1 MLALFCFFRPI
12 LLIDFKIGLG
22 GLGLLELF
30 AVASSY
36 ALLILAIFNLKK
48 IKIDFVTLTI
58 IVFCFYCLLSLMWGS
73 TIKVVMQV
81 VLPFII
87 FFSARIFIKNRNQ
100 LRLIVLIVIIA
111 YIYPLFGS
119 FYQILQGESVSKVEF
134 LTGIERHS
142 GLFGGIRPLANAMYF
157 FSVFFFIK
165 YFCLRPSN
173 DILKYAL
180 ILMLV
185 ISLYCAYKSYTR
197 SILLALFILWSFG
210 LFGIK
215 NKYVIIFL
223 VCGLIIS
230 FAFRTNLQEIFFKST
245 KEVEINVASSG
256 RAYLWEHNIDL
267 FKSYALYEKALG
279 RGLGVGSVT
288 VIGKEDEIWSS
299 HNDYLHLLMQ
309 LGIIGLSLFLFIHWA
324 IINEIL
330 SLRNKKKVKFF
341 YIGFILSIIFVNFA
355 SGIITYQLP
364 TAQLFWLVMGLFY
377 HIALELNTE
386 IEIK

>member
-1 MLALFCFFRPI
+1 
-12 LLIDFKIGLG
+12 
-22 GLGLLELF
+22 
-30 AVASSY
+30 
-36 ALLILAIFNLKK
+36 
-48 IKIDFVTLTI
+48 
-58 IVFCFYCLLSLMWGS
+58 
-73 TIKVVMQV
+73 
-81 VLPFII
+81 
-87 FFSARIFIKNRNQ
+87 
-100 LRLIVLIVIIA
+100 
-111 YIYPLFGS
+111 
-119 FYQILQGESVSKVEF
+119 
-134 LTGIERHS
+134 
-142 GLFGGIRPLANAMYF
+142 
-157 FSVFFFIK
+157 
-165 YFCLRPSN
+165 
-173 DILKYAL
+173 
-180 ILMLV
+180 MLV

-215 NKYVIIFL
+215 NKYFIIFL

-267 FKSYALYEKALG
+267 FKSYALYEKVLG

-309 LGIIGLSLFLFIHWA
+309 LGIIGLSLFLLIHWA

-341 YIGFILSIIFVNFA
+341 YLGFILSIIFVNFA

-377 HIALELNTE
+377 HITLELNTE